1 MLCHAMLCLA
11 RFIDVWM
18 IAYDYEV
25 LQRQDLFTEEILD
38 TVNRLPSALT
48 FSPELND
55 FIMQFLILNPEDRP
69 KCRAICTHPWLAG
82 AFDALLVPRGT
93 GPGHNHYQPQHI
105 CDGFHRGVTRSGM
118 TPNHQSYSNNNNNN
132 NNNYN
137 NNNSSSSS
145 NGNGNSN
152 RFGSTHVLGQSSD
165 MHRAQPGTP
174 TRLHS
179 PQSVSGSASGSSKPQ
194 SLRSLGSFT
203 ESHYPP
209 KYTLPSLNIAPMKD
223 SSAPLSP
230 LLYIDRDTSA
240 SARTEKSPSS
250 SPRAMTVSHSQLLLS
265 TKGFSGLDS
274 NEKVLLEN
282 YIRSRSG
289 SFIGSQ
295 IPTRRNTIGDVIPAV
310 DMSPWQRSQGGGS
323 DKISLSMS
331 QSQDNLCLLNTNT
344 IEPRS
349 HSPESR
355 TSVQLPPISTDYNG
369 SSSFTTASN
378 DKYVA
383 HDDATNEYS
392 TVSSSSFNTVAAVSP
407 TNDKSIH
414 SSLLVSK
421 LENALEGYDWSHLQQ
436 FNRDPTVGDRPDRTP
451 GSVNTAHQRREY
463 GSGSTPCAGVGV
475 SFYGYGN
482 RNYSAPRGSFIT
494 ESTGPRGSFAFDQSS
509 NLRNSM
515 TDDGPSSRHTSFA
528 MDSSPHSKGPFAN
541 DISER
546 HLKKGTTD
554 EASYRGGKMDK
565 DPHSLGSKLNN

>member
-1 MLCHAMLCLA
+1 
-11 RFIDVWM
+11 M

-69 KCRAICTHPWLAG
+69 KCRTICTHPWLAG

-93 GPGHNHYQPQHI
+93 SHSHNQYHQNN
-105 CDGFHRGVTRSGM
+105 CDGFHRGVSRSGM
-118 TPNHQSYSNNNNNN
+118 TTSHQSYTNMCN
-132 NNNYN
+132 N

-145 NGNGNSN
+145 GNSN
-152 RFGSTHVLGQSSD
+152 NNSSRMGVFGSVPVLGQSSD
-165 MHRAQPGTP
+165 MHRTQPGTP
-174 TRLHS
+174 TRQHS
-179 PQSVSGSASGSSKPQ
+179 PQSASGSGSSKPQ
-194 SLRSLGSFT
+194 SLRSLGSFS
-203 ESHYPP
+203 ESHYAP
-209 KYTLPSLNIAPMKD
+209 KYTLPSLNIAPPKE
-223 SSAPLSP
+223 STAPLSP
-230 LLYIDRDTSA
+230 LLYVDRDA
-240 SARTEKSPSS
+240 SARTEKSPNA

-265 TKGFSGLDS
+265 TKGLSGLDS

-331 QSQDNLCLLNTNT
+331 QSQDNLCLFNTT
-344 IEPRS
+344 EPRS
-349 HSPESR
+349 SSPESR
-355 TSVQLPPISTDYNG
+355 TSVQLPPISSDYNG
-369 SSSFTTASN
+369 SSSFTTISN
-378 DKYVA
+378 EKYVT

-392 TVSSSSFNTVAAVSP
+392 TVSSSSFNTMAVASP
-407 TNDKSIH
+407 TNDRSAQ
-414 SSLLVSK
+414 SSVLALK

-436 FNRDPTVGDRPDRTP
+436 FNREPAVGDRPDRTQ
-451 GSVNTAHQRREY
+451 GTANTPLQRREY
-463 GSGSTPCAGVGV
+463 GSGPPTCAGAGV

-482 RNYSAPRGSFIT
+482 RNYSAPRGSFVT

-509 NLRNSM
+509 TFRMSM
-515 TDDGPSSRHTSFA
+515 ADDGPSPRHTSFA
-528 MDSSPHSKGPFAN
+528 MDSSPHTKGPFAL
-541 DISER
+541 DISEK
-546 HLKKGTTD
+546 HLKKGAND

-565 DPHSLGSKLNN
+565 DPHSVGSKLNN